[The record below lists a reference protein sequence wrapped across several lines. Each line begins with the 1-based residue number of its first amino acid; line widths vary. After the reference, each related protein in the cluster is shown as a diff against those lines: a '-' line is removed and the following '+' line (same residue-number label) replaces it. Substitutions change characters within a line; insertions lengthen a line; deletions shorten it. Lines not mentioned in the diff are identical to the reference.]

1 MGDASRA
8 AMLIALMGGLSLPAS
23 ELARHAGISASTAT
37 SHLRRLVEA
46 RLLVVRPQGRHR
58 YFALSGP
65 DVAEALEHLA
75 TLGLGGRR
83 RAASND
89 ALSMARTCFSHLAG
103 RIAVAFW
110 TRAVQAGWVAW
121 TEPSVRL
128 LPVGATV
135 LARSGLAAEGWE
147 GTTGATCLDLSERVP
162 HVSGRL
168 GVILCAELVARG
180 WVKRMQGTRALRVT
194 TRGQAGFRS
203 LGVTW
208 EE

>member
-8 AMLIALMGGLSLPAS
+8 AMLLALMGGLSLPAS
-23 ELARHAGISASTAT
+23 ELARHAGVSASTAT

-46 RLLVVRPQGRHR
+46 RLLTVRAQGRHR
-58 YFALSGP
+58 YFALSGV

-75 TLGLGGRR
+75 TLGLEGRR
-83 RAASND
+83 RAASTD
-89 ALSMARTCFSHLAG
+89 ALSMARTCFSHFAG

-110 TRAVQAGWVAW
+110 RRALQSGWVAW
-121 TEPSVRL
+121 SEPSVRL

-135 LARSGLAAEGWE
+135 LAKRGLAAEGWE
-147 GTTGATCLDLSERVP
+147 GTSGKTCLDWSERVP

-168 GVILCAELVARG
+168 GVALCDELFARG
-180 WVKRMQGTRALRVT
+180 WVKRIQGTRALRVT

-203 LGVTW
+203 LGVAW
-208 EE
+208 SE